1 MAGIFKWMDFS
12 DLDINDPFFDSLKAD
27 YEEFPTWFAKKSSS
41 GAQALVSIDDVGVS
55 SFLYLKEEN
64 EDVEL
69 QEAVLH
75 AEPRIKIGTFKLSER
90 TSGNRQGEGTL
101 GIALWRWQQMKVNQ
115 IYVTIFE
122 KHDVLIRLFEKYGF
136 ILAGHNTRGELV
148 YVKDRRNIDWSDAYK
163 AFPFI
168 HRGFGH
174 AFLLPIDD
182 VFHDQLFPYSGL
194 YRNGLEV
201 EEIAAG
207 NGMSKVFI
215 GSPFQ
220 RVSYE
225 VGKPI
230 LVYRI
235 HTGTQKKT
243 YASCITSFCTIQGV
257 TWVKTGGMIKKS
269 FDDFKTLVRNKAVFT
284 EQELREIYDNKRNIV
299 VLELAYNG
307 YFGPGHNVI
316 HHWLDENGLFP
327 DYPYQIK
334 YTEDEFIRIL
344 QEAEV
349 DVQNVVVD

>member
-1 MAGIFKWMDFS
+1 
-12 DLDINDPFFDSLKAD
+12 
-27 YEEFPTWFAKKSSS
+27 
-41 GAQALVSIDDVGVS
+41 
-55 SFLYLKEEN
+55 
-64 EDVEL
+64 
-69 QEAVLH
+69 
-75 AEPRIKIGTFKLSER
+75 
-90 TSGNRQGEGTL
+90 
-101 GIALWRWQQMKVNQ
+101 
-115 IYVTIFE
+115 
-122 KHDVLIRLFEKYGF
+122 
-136 ILAGHNTRGELV
+136 
-148 YVKDRRNIDWSDAYK
+148 
-163 AFPFI
+163 
-168 HRGFGH
+168 
-174 AFLLPIDD
+174 
-182 VFHDQLFPYSGL
+182 
-194 YRNGLEV
+194 
-201 EEIAAG
+201 
-207 NGMSKVFI
+207 MSKVFI

-269 FDDFKTLVRNKAVFT
+269 FDDFRTIVRNKAVFT